1 MCMLCQSRHI
11 SLHLLSIPQNL
22 MLLLP
27 SLNCFKLFL
36 PALSSVVCFLRAAG
50 ASEHD
55 LLSRIIE
62 TLGPP
67 PAWMMAAGKRTS
79 TFFKQVPAGAAA
91 DGSSSSSSAA
101 AAAAAAAAGGEGGV
115 GYRLYTK
122 EEFEAANK
130 TQVSVN

>member
-1 MCMLCQSRHI
+1 MGVEFGSTLHDNHFTVLCRCS
-11 SLHLLSIPQNL
+11 P
-22 MLLLP
+22 
-27 SLNCFKLFL
+27 
-36 PALSSVVCFLRAAG
+36 AAG

-67 PAWMMAAGKRTS
+67 APWMMAAAKRTS
-79 TFFKQVPAGAAA
+79 TFFTQVPAAAG
-91 DGSSSSSSAA
+91 GSSSSSSAA
-101 AAAAAAAAGGEGGV
+101 AAAAAAGGEGAG

-130 TQVSVN
+130 TQVSRTDQIRAMLVSCRAVLGGSEVQN